1 MKRAALLALCS
12 VLVSTTGLCAFEKKT
27 ITIAS
32 EGASPPWNA
41 LNAEGKLVGFDI
53 DAGEELCRRMNL
65 ECIFVAQDWD
75 GIIPALTVGKF
86 DAIMSG
92 MAITEKRKKSITF
105 SQPYAGGFNQLVVR
119 KDLDLPPTD
128 TSMKLNLTNVDADK
142 QAVIDQLRI
151 ALAGKTLGVLRSSNS
166 EAVLNDLFGKVATIR
181 SYDSQ
186 DNMHLDLA
194 AERIDGGLADY
205 FTWKAFLDSKDGG
218 TATLY
223 GPQLSGGLWGPGVG
237 VGLRKNDA
245 ELVAAFDSAI
255 AAATRDGTLKRL
267 SEQWFKIDVSPQVSK

>member
-1 MKRAALLALCS
+1 MKRTATIAICFLLIGAMNSDALDRR
-12 VLVSTTGLCAFEKKT
+12 V

-41 LNAEGKLVGFDI
+41 INAEGKLIGFDI
-53 DAGEELCRRMNL
+53 DAGQELCRRINV
-65 ECIFVAQDWD
+65 ECNFVPQDWD

-92 MAITEKRKKSITF
+92 MAITEKRKRSIAF

-119 KDLDLPPTD
+119 KDLNLPPTD
-128 TSMKLNLTNVDADK
+128 TSRKLNLTTMDADT
-142 QAVIDQLRI
+142 QAVIDQLRT

-166 EAVLNDLFGKVATIR
+166 EAVLNELFGNVATIR

-186 DNMHLDLA
+186 DNMHLDLV

-218 TATLY
+218 IAILY

-237 VGLRKNDA
+237 VGLRKADD
-245 ELVAAFDSAI
+245 ELVAAFDGAI

-267 SEQWFKIDVSPQVSK
+267 SQQWFKIDVSPQASN